1 MKTILHRASERG
13 FADYGWLKTHYSF
26 SFADYYDPNK
36 THFGALRVLNDDI
49 IKGGSGFGTH
59 PHRNMEIVTIPLSGS
74 LAHRDSLGNSGVIR
88 AGEAQA
94 MSAGRGI
101 AHSEFNPSPTED
113 VSLLQI
119 WVFPKVKDI
128 EPRYEQKFFPE
139 SERNNRFQIIASPDR
154 ASGGLWIN
162 QDAYFS
168 LGDFDSHQTIAFKMN
183 DVARGVYLF
192 TIEGAIEVG
201 AVALKTRDA
210 IGVWETEA
218 IEIKI
223 LERAK
228 LLAIEVPMR

>member
-59 PHRNMEIVTIPLSGS
+59 PHRNMEIVTIPLSGA

-168 LGDFDSHQTIAFKMN
+168 LGDFDAHQTIAFKMN

-228 LLAIEVPMR
+228 LLAIEVPMD

>member
-59 PHRNMEIVTIPLSGS
+59 PHRNMEIVTIPLSGA